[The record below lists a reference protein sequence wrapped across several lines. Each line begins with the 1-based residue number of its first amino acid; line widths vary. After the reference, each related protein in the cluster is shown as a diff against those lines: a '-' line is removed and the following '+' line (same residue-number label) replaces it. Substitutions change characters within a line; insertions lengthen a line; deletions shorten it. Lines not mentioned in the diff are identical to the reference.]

1 MASCF
6 VHPAVAATGTCD
18 ACGKPVCMRC
28 TKGTLDGFM
37 CPPCAHRRYG
47 RRKLIVGL
55 KVAAI
60 AAVVIAVAVGG
71 LMVVGRGNR
80 TSKPPV
86 PKVRDPD
93 PTVAALLDSRDL
105 APCDRKLV
113 RQLADALSKL
123 DRYAEVV
130 EHGNAFFAKCGPF
143 PRLEW
148 TVVHALQQLG
158 RYAEAVKHSTVIIED
173 NPFDS
178 DFWWWRGEDLVRS
191 KQHAAALADYRQSF
205 ANAQRPEAARFPAGR
220 ILDAADPAG
229 RPCEGVFA
237 LRYFVEVQG
246 GDLSGSLE
254 RRAAGPGG
262 ERRVRRQGWPR
273 HRDLVAERRR
283 RHDPRRRHER
293 RRDRAVHRRRSDRH
307 HRGQPGLR
315 RPGRP
320 GGWRSGWR
328 HGRRQRSQGRHPD
341 DRGDRG
347 RGDLGRRR
355 RRAGGRRASDR
366 RRRRPRAVVPVAV
379 PGARARRRDHGRRG
393 RAVARRRRG
402 PASAGASSAPRKEI
416 VSAGRAF
423 DSP

>member
-205 ANAQRPEAARFPAGR
+205 ANAQGPEAARFPAGR

-254 RRAAGPGG
+254 RRAAG
-262 ERRVRRQGWPR
+262 
-273 HRDLVAERRR
+273 LA
-283 RHDPRRRHER
+283 
-293 RRDRAVHRRRSDRH
+293 
-307 HRGQPGLR
+307 
-315 RPGRP
+315 
-320 GGWRSGWR
+320 
-328 HGRRQRSQGRHPD
+328 
-341 DRGDRG
+341 
-347 RGDLGRRR
+347 
-355 RRAGGRRASDR
+355 
-366 RRRRPRAVVPVAV
+366 
-379 PGARARRRDHGRRG
+379 
-393 RAVARRRRG
+393 
-402 PASAGASSAPRKEI
+402 ASAGCDDK
-416 VSAGRAF
+416 AGRGTATW
-423 DSP
+423 SPSADDATIRVDVTSGAATGRFIVDARTGTTAVSQDFAARAGLAGGGPAGATVAANVLKAGTLTTAALVVGPTSADDVDVLVVDALPTGVDGVLGLSYLWRFQGLELGDAITVGAVEP